1 MAVVR
6 KKTKSSAPNAQER
19 IIEAWTVDELAEIAG
34 TTVRN
39 LRAFQDRGIIP
50 PPDKKGRHAVYGDA
64 HLYRLRM
71 VLRLQARGYSLN
83 SIGELIDAAESGR
96 DVRELIGLDTA
107 ITAPLATSPASPA
120 TMTRAQLLRLFG
132 VGSLPRGLLER
143 AIKLEFLAVDG
154 ARFRIGNI
162 LILEAAADLVRSGI
176 ALSDLLD
183 IAERLRT
190 NMERTADDVTWRLA
204 KAIDS
209 YGNSIPPAEDM
220 PRIAALIQQLR
231 RLVDPV
237 LLAEGHRAVER
248 SAAELYG
255 ERLARTI
262 KHVASNPS

>member
-1 MAVVR
+1 MTVVR
-6 KKTKSSAPNAQER
+6 KKAKPSAPAIQEMSV
-19 IIEAWTVDELAEIAG
+19 ASWTVEELAEMEG

-50 PPDKKGRHAVYGDA
+50 PPDKRGRHAVYGEA
-64 HLYRLRM
+64 HLYRLKL
-71 VLRLQARGYSLN
+71 VLRMQARGYSLN

-96 DVRELIGLDTA
+96 EVSELIGLDTA

-120 TMTRAQLLRLFG
+120 TMTREQLLRLFG
-132 VGSLPRGLLER
+132 LKRLPPGALER
-143 AIKLEFLAVDG
+143 AIKMEFLAVDG
-154 ARFRIGNI
+154 ARFKVANI
-162 LILEAAADLVRSGI
+162 LILEAAASLVRSGI
-176 ALSDLLD
+176 ELSDLLD

-190 NMERTADDVTWRLA
+190 NMERTADDVTWHLA
-204 KAIDS
+204 KAIDN
-209 YGNSIPPAEDM
+209 YGNSIPPAEEM

-262 KHVASNPS
+262 KHVASGPL